1 MFYNLSYGSVVLMV
15 ILEHVDS
22 LQFSKSYFL
31 TNFYV
36 TSSLLLISQAS
47 STASHDSKWDWITAW
62 TGLKNFGPSERFLNT
77 QYQKLI
83 QNQLHDKFEVFQA
96 GSSQSASYNIT
107 CNFGSPHMS
116 SLPHAFLHAQNINRS
131 SQ

>member
-1 MFYNLSYGSVVLMV
+1 MLRMFYNLSFGSVVLVV
-15 ILEHVDS
+15 ILKHVDS

-31 TNFYV
+31 TNFCV
-36 TSSLLLISQAS
+36 TSSLLLMSQPS

-96 GSSQSASYNIT
+96 ESSQTA
-107 CNFGSPHMS
+107 
-116 SLPHAFLHAQNINRS
+116 LLK
-131 SQ
+131 